1 MDKRWSFFGGGS
13 RFLEIAII
21 IILLYGSYLAYLF
34 TCRLK
39 GAVSLIIFHW
49 CFKLNLLKVFLIVFY
64 FINSLFVRGKV

>member
-1 MDKRWSFFGGGS
+1 M
-13 RFLEIAII
+13 
-21 IILLYGSYLAYLF
+21 ILLHGSYLAYLF